1 MICRNVK
8 TNLPNLLLDP
18 ESVPVEMRKHV
29 ADCSECS
36 KELAELQ
43 ATMAV
48 LDMWEA
54 PEPSP
59 YFDSRMAALLREE
72 QQAKP
77 AGFFERMKAHL
88 LFGNVHMRPVTAGA
102 LALLLLIGG
111 GTYAGFMGIGGHPAA
126 TASVSPAVRD
136 LQSLDDNA
144 QVFQQLTALDQDQD
158 DDTQQ
163 SNL

>member
-18 ESVPVEMRKHV
+18 ESVPVEVRNHV
-29 ADCSECS
+29 EHCGECS

-43 ATMAV
+43 ATMAA

-77 AGFFERMKAHL
+77 AGFIERMKARL

-111 GTYAGFMGIGGHPAA
+111 GTYAGFMGGHPAA

-158 DDTQQ
+158 DDNAQQ